1 MARFVAI
8 PVTVGDAYFLERT
21 AGSVLVDGGMNR
33 AAFPELF
40 RQSTRRSEVDI
51 LVVTH
56 NDADHTNGVA
66 GFLDAGLTCK
76 EIWLPGRWLDV
87 LPEIANDPDA
97 AFDDVIKQGHE
108 FWVEHSKDFERPPSI
123 QEVGDR
129 LARNSEDEY
138 VAAEFPEAGEWP
150 DEVADAMEAE
160 EIFGGEGLWGDGEV
174 TLSEVILPWMQK
186 SPGWTLV
193 EQAIR
198 AGVRILE
205 IARLAYFNGIPVRWF
220 THAPDAP
227 AGGIHG
233 FLEPV
238 TARQVVRVFS
248 RRSLFERLCLSTANV
263 ESLVFYSPADAEA
276 PGVLFTTDSDLQLAS
291 VPTHPHDVVTTPHH
305 GSHHNARAYTSIL
318 APVLKH
324 EQNTVTWVRSD
335 RRSKSRP
342 CGAYQRL
349 HARKICTICS
359 SGEAKQKIIL
369 IGRQQRWAR
378 HPTVRICKC

>member
-8 PVTVGDAYFLERT
+8 PVTVGDAYFLERSV
-21 AGSVLVDGGMNR
+21 GSVLVDGGMNR
-33 AAFPELF
+33 AAFPALF
-40 RQSTRRSEVDI
+40 RQSTRRSGVDI

-66 GFLDAGLTCK
+66 GFLEAGLTCR

-97 AFDDVIKQGHE
+97 AFNDVIKQGLD
-108 FWVEHSKDFERPPSI
+108 FWVEHSEEFERPPSI

-129 LARNSEDEY
+129 LARDSLDEY
-138 VAAEFPEAGEWP
+138 VAAELPEAGEWP

-160 EIFGGEGLWGDGEV
+160 EIFGGEGLWGYGE
-174 TLSEVILPWMQK
+174 IIRAWMPK
-186 SPGWTLV
+186 GPSWALI

-198 AGVRILE
+198 AGDRILE

-220 THAPDAP
+220 SHAPDAP

-248 RRSLFERLCLSTANV
+248 RRSLFERLCLSTSNV
-263 ESLVFYSPADAEA
+263 ESLVLYSPADAEA
-276 PGVLFTTDSDLQLAS
+276 PGVLFSADSDLQSAS
-291 VPTHPHDVVTTPHH
+291 PPTHPHDVVTTPHH
-305 GSHHNARAYTSIL
+305 GSHHNAQTYVSIL
-318 APVLKH
+318 AQVSKH
-324 EQNTVTWVRSD
+324 EQNTITWVRSD

-342 CGAYQRL
+342 CGAYRRL
-349 HARKICTICS
+349 NARKICTICS
-359 SGEAKQKIIL
+359 TGEAKQKIIL

-378 HPTVRICKC
+378 HWTVRLCKC